1 MSKMP
6 ALFQAYRDL
15 VIPCTESPL
24 IYHDWCLVSGIATL
38 LGRQAFIPFGFKT
51 QYANM
56 YICLIGGA
64 GGRKSSA
71 ISVLRSNLE
80 LAGFKRFS
88 KERSSKERFVADL
101 SKMDS
106 NIPATDFDLSVEME
120 DELQTPCEVL
130 IAAGELQDFLGP
142 CNTDFIGM
150 LTNLFDNLPK
160 YENPKLT
167 GKDVYVYQPTIN
179 MLGGCTPTT
188 FTTTFPP
195 EIVGSGF
202 LSRMIMVNGGGAR
215 QKLTLPP
222 PPDMALQN
230 TIVETLGM
238 IRETVK
244 GPMVY
249 TTEAFQMIDTLYT
262 KAKHPLTDPRFDT
275 YINRRHE
282 MLNKVC
288 MVAAAADL
296 STTIEAHHVEFANT
310 LLYVTEMDMPKALG
324 EFGKSDNNAQ
334 AEAIVALFDRNAT
347 PLDSV
352 QIFKALG
359 SDFNSLTDCA
369 KVVQKLLM
377 TGKLTSVG
385 SNGKVTAIPKAI
397 DTGNFPYIDIPML
410 GY

>member
-15 VIPCTESPL
+15 VAPCTESPF
-24 IYHDWCLVSGIATL
+24 IYHDWCFVSGIATL
-38 LGRQAFIPFGFKT
+38 LGRQAYIPFGFKT
-51 QYANM
+51 QYANL
-56 YICLIGGA
+56 YVCLIGGA

-71 ISVLRSNLE
+71 IAVIRSILE
-80 LAGFKRFS
+80 QAGYNRFS
-88 KERSSKERFVADL
+88 KERSSKERFIADL
-101 SKMDS
+101 AKMDS
-106 NIPATDFDLSVEME
+106 NIPAADFDLNVEME
-120 DELQTPCEVL
+120 DEIKQPCEVL

-167 GKDVYVYQPTIN
+167 GKDVMVYQPTIN

-202 LSRMIMVNGGGAR
+202 LSRLVMVNGGGAR

-222 PPDMALQN
+222 PPDTELMN
-230 TIVETLGM
+230 SIIETLGM
-238 IRETVK
+238 IRETVR

-249 TTEAFQMIDTLYT
+249 TPEAFKMIDTLYT

-282 MLNKVC
+282 MLNKLC
-288 MVAAAADL
+288 MIAAAADV
-296 STTIEAHHVEFANT
+296 STTITEDHVTFANT
-310 LLYVTEMDMPKALG
+310 LLYVAEMDMPKALG

-334 AEAIVALFDRNAT
+334 AEAILSLFDRDALPRDT
-347 PLDSV
+347 I

-369 KVVQKLLM
+369 KVVQKLIM
-377 TGKLTSVG
+377 TGKLMSLG
-385 SNGKVTAIPKAI
+385 ASGKVTAMPKA
-397 DTGNFPYIDIPML
+397 DESGDFPYLNISML